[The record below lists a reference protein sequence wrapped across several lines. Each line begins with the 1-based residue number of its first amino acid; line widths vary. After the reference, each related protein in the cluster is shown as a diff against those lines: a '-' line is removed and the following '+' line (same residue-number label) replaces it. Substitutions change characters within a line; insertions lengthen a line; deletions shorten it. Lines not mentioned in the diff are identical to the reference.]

1 MKFKKG
7 SKEAKEYMASIRG
20 MKKNVNSIGSLP
32 FTGKFLGV
40 AIKVENEGDDIII
53 DVGSR
58 RFKYI
63 KGDSTTILSQKI
75 ADVIIKNQEQYEVL
89 IQSDKNKI
97 LSKVKNFVST
107 LKNEFKKSSM
117 KKSAPKKKVAKKAA
131 PKKAAPKKVA
141 KKAAPKKAA
150 IKKQTGTSNKNIDLQ
165 RVAKLPGRRKSPS
178 GGFYYETRRN
188 RSDAPG
194 SLLGIGSISLNQ
206 IGAELYEME
215 AKINMLKFRKKEAR
229 TITEKK
235 ELQTRINELSTQFK
249 ALRAYLNSRA
259 KFK

>member
-40 AIKVENEGDDIII
+40 AIKVENEGNDIII

-63 KGDSTTILSQKI
+63 KGDSTTILSQNI
-75 ADVIIKNQEQYEVL
+75 ADVIIKNQKEFQVL

-117 KKSAPKKKVAKKAA
+117 KKSAPKKKALKKAA
-131 PKKAAPKKVA
+131 PKKAAPKKAVS
-141 KKAAPKKAA
+141 
-150 IKKQTGTSNKNIDLQ
+150 IKQTGTSNKDRDLQ
-165 RVAKLPGRRKSPS
+165 RAAKLPGRRKSPS

-229 TITEKK
+229 TMTEKK
-235 ELQTRINELSTQFK
+235 ELQSRINILNTQFK
-249 ALRAYLNSRA
+249 ALRSYLNSRA